1 MIMKPFTIYIAPV
14 AFAYMLTAC
23 GTHSA
28 EAPKDDVAISDSLYK
43 NVQTAPATFE
53 QPSESIKL
61 NGKIE
66 PNESKEAKVYALVS
80 GKIKTVQVEMGDYV
94 KQGQVL
100 AVLQSS
106 EVAGI
111 TNDVSLAESSVDLA
125 KKNMETK
132 KELFESN
139 LATQQ
144 DYLSAQID
152 YKKAVSEQNRAKSV
166 ASITGGNSSSYTLT
180 APISGYVIEK
190 NISNNSEVRQDNN
203 TNLFTV
209 ADLSTVWIIANVYE
223 ADISSIRL
231 GDEVRVTTLANPE
244 KDYIGKIDKVYNVLD
259 PANRTM
265 KVRIS
270 MSNANNE
277 LKPEMFATIKVNTKP
292 SASLLSIPA
301 TAIVMDNS
309 KQYVV
314 IKKAS
319 KLEIREIKVLRRID
333 DKAFISGLQAG
344 DLVVTSSQVF
354 IYDALNVQ

>member
-1 MIMKPFTIYIAPV
+1 MKPFIIYIAPLV
-14 AFAYMLTAC
+14 FICAC
-23 GTHSA
+23 GTHKT
-28 EAPKDDVAISDSLYK
+28 EEPKENTDSLYK

-66 PNESKEAKVYALVS
+66 PNESKEAKVYALAS
-80 GKIKTVQVEMGDYV
+80 GKIKTVHVEMGDYV

-152 YKKAVSEQNRAKSV
+152 YKKAVSEQNRAKAV
-166 ASITGGNSSSYTLT
+166 ASITGGNSASYTLT

-203 TNLFTV
+203 TNLFTI

-223 ADISSIRL
+223 ADISNIRL

-244 KDYIGKIDKVYNVLD
+244 KDYLGKIDKVYNVLD

-270 MSNANNE
+270 MTNANNE
-277 LKPEMFATIKVNTKP
+277 LKPEMFATIKVSTKP

-301 TAIVMDNS
+301 NAIVMDNS

-314 IKKAS
+314 VKKTAG
-319 KLEIREIKVLRRID
+319 LEIREIKLLRRID
-333 DKAFISGLQAG
+333 DKAFVSGLQAG
-344 DLVVTSSQVF
+344 DQVVTSSQVF
-354 IYDALNVQ
+354 IYDALNVK

>member
-1 MIMKPFTIYIAPV
+1 MKPFTIYIAPL

-23 GTHSA
+23 GTHSS
-28 EAPKDDVAISDSLYK
+28 EAPKDDATISDSLYK

-203 TNLFTV
+203 TNLFTI

-270 MSNANNE
+270 MSNASNE

-314 IKKAS
+314 VKLAS

-344 DLVVTSSQVF
+344 DQVVTSSQVF

>member
-1 MIMKPFTIYIAPV
+1 MKPFTIYIAPL

-23 GTHSA
+23 GTHSS
-28 EAPKDDVAISDSLYK
+28 EAPKDDATISDSLYK

-125 KKNMETK
+125 RKNMETK

-203 TNLFTV
+203 TNLFTI

-270 MSNANNE
+270 MSNASNE

-301 TAIVMDNS
+301 SAIVMDNS

-314 IKKAS
+314 VKLAS

-344 DLVVTSSQVF
+344 DQVVTSSQVF

>member
-1 MIMKPFTIYIAPV
+1 MKPFTIYIAPL

-23 GTHSA
+23 GTHSS
-28 EAPKDDVAISDSLYK
+28 EAPKDDATISDSLYK

-111 TNDVSLAESSVDLA
+111 TNDVALAESSVDLA

-203 TNLFTV
+203 TNLFTI

-270 MSNANNE
+270 MSNTSNE

-301 TAIVMDNS
+301 SAIVMDNS

-314 IKKAS
+314 VKLAS

-344 DLVVTSSQVF
+344 DQVVTSSQVF